1 MNVHGSCFHINWF
14 AMFTRFAVPSSPPND
29 VTVTIQSS
37 SVVLITWSAP
47 DKSHQNG
54 VIQHYV
60 LSLFEEETG
69 WLREEFSSGT
79 NITIAD
85 LHPSFAYTMNI
96 SAVTIGVGA
105 KLTLSFQMP
114 EDGKQSMELY
124 FC

>member
-1 MNVHGSCFHINWF
+1 MDVHESCLHINWLIP
-14 AMFTRFAVPSSPPND
+14 AMYTRHAVPSSPPND

-54 VIQHYV
+54 VIQYYI
-60 LSLFEEETG
+60 LSLIEKETG
-69 WLREEFSSGT
+69 WLREETSPGT
-79 NITIAD
+79 NITIAH
-85 LHPSFAYTMNI
+85 LQPSFAYTVNI

-114 EDGKQSMELY
+114 EDGKH
-124 FC
+124 